1 MSWVVDEGVNLF
13 GAGSKNICL
22 ALHRVTAP
30 FLCEVVGVVSSL
42 TVTKV
47 RTVLPLGHCNR
58 LRQQHLCI
66 YVPWATPMQILSVGT
81 EYMQIY
87 AA

>member
-1 MSWVVDEGVNLF
+1 MVDEGVNLF

-30 FLCEVVGVVSSL
+30 FLCEVVRVVSSV

-47 RTVLPLGHCNR
+47 RTVLPLGH
-58 LRQQHLCI
+58 
-66 YVPWATPMQILSVGT
+66 
-81 EYMQIY
+81 
-87 AA
+87 